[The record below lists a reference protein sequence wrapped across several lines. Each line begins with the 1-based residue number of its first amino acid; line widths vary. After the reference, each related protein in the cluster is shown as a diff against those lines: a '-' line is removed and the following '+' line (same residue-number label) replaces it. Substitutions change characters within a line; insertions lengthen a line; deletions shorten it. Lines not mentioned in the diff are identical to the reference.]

1 VRNVEPSGDLW
12 ELAISRNT
20 AQVSF
25 IASYDDPPHL
35 PEDSVPTSKLFE
47 FLKEKNKFVESTNFT
62 ERELL
67 SFFQDSQPKFAQL
80 RSRGANPAIDG
91 LDSIILLLHWLK
103 TGLDF
108 KTIAANSGYGET
120 ATRSA
125 IMRAKDALFGLLI
138 EKWWAEP
145 LVRPVPLEGTAYPFI
160 GLVCDSTSTEVFRPA
175 GRFEEAKVYWDGK
188 NKIYALKK
196 EVAVLACSPHYAI
209 FSGPAFVGSEHDY
222 SFFKKGFQKY
232 KDYLTKTP
240 QEKHQMARDL
250 SEHSWAIFCDSGY
263 RKPG

>member
-1 VRNVEPSGDLW
+1 MARAVRNVEPSGDLW

-209 FSGPAFVGSEHDY
+209 FSGPAFVGSATIA
-222 SFFKKGFQKY
+222 SSRRASKS
-232 KDYLTKTP
+232 TRTT
-240 QEKHQMARDL
+240 
-250 SEHSWAIFCDSGY
+250 
-263 RKPG
+263 